1 MEHNTREVLLQ
12 EALSYFKRP
21 CFQRLFQQLYDKCF
35 SLGRLGGTVRINHL
49 RPEESDALEGFLQ
62 KDCHNKNNISISV
75 EKIRKALASTKFAAL
90 SLEEIVTSYFEG
102 SIVSKKEQKQLIE
115 NQFNSWLEGLLL
127 EYEFTPAG
135 AWLKTMYQDHVAPY
149 KNLVMDYG
157 KNQEWLKVNVPL
169 ILNAVNQLP
178 IWTKEYQPFPIF
190 AACISGNPHY
200 FDVGE
205 HELLYLM
212 YGICFVTKL
221 EYPKRMNAERRRE
234 LLYRGGLLTDD
245 LSNIVL
251 TYGILGT
258 DSHGNFHLGMK
269 DYTLRREVLTLT
281 LYNLTLLRQAYAVG
295 GTVYVVE
302 NPMAFY
308 WLMEQQKDSKAQVAM
323 ICSAGQPTQAVWMLL
338 DFLKESGTR
347 MYYSGDFDPEGL
359 LIAQRMKERYQ
370 DLVKLWH
377 YESEDYKHSMSSI
390 EIEPTSLKKLDK
402 LTQAELLPIGEL
414 LKETKLAG
422 YQENILSL
430 MRLER

>member
-1 MEHNTREVLLQ
+1 
-12 EALSYFKRP
+12 
-21 CFQRLFQQLYDKCF
+21 
-35 SLGRLGGTVRINHL
+35 
-49 RPEESDALEGFLQ
+49 
-62 KDCHNKNNISISV
+62 
-75 EKIRKALASTKFAAL
+75 
-90 SLEEIVTSYFEG
+90 
-102 SIVSKKEQKQLIE
+102 
-115 NQFNSWLEGLLL
+115 
-127 EYEFTPAG
+127 
-135 AWLKTMYQDHVAPY
+135 
-149 KNLVMDYG
+149 
-157 KNQEWLKVNVPL
+157 
-169 ILNAVNQLP
+169 
-178 IWTKEYQPFPIF
+178 
-190 AACISGNPHY
+190 
-200 FDVGE
+200 
-205 HELLYLM
+205 
-212 YGICFVTKL
+212 
-221 EYPKRMNAERRRE
+221 
-234 LLYRGGLLTDD
+234 
-245 LSNIVL
+245 
-251 TYGILGT
+251 
-258 DSHGNFHLGMK
+258 MK

-281 LYNLTLLRQAYAVG
+281 LYNLTLLGQAYAVG

-308 WLMEQQKDSKAQVAM
+308 WLMEQQKDEKAQVAM